1 MIPKHTIEKA
11 ERVEKKH
18 GTSYYIAT
26 LFFPKK
32 IKEAVFILYAFVRTP
47 DEYVDNPREGS
58 DPRTNLIQWKS
69 DWEHAY
75 KTGTSDNDL
84 LIATAEVFKMY
95 TIPFDLSI
103 EFIDAMIQDVT
114 VSRYETYQELQA
126 YMRGS
131 AQVVGLMLTY
141 IMGYKDPRAFEYAEK
156 LGEAMQLTN
165 FLRDIQEDYVS
176 RGRIYLPQEDMRSY
190 GVTEEMIYEKHV
202 TPEFI
207 HLMKSEISR
216 ARRLFREADL
226 GICMLSSRTQFPVR
240 LASRLYEKIL
250 DKIEE
255 EKYNIFTKRV
265 RSSTLEKIILI
276 LKTYVSY

>member
-1 MIPKHTIEKA
+1 MISEKTLQSA

-26 LFFPKK
+26 LFFPRK

-47 DEYVDNPREGS
+47 DEYVDNPKEGN
-58 DPRTNLIQWKS
+58 DPRADLIQWKS
-69 DWEHAY
+69 NWERAFT
-75 KTGTSDNDL
+75 TGKSDNDL
-84 LIATAEVFKMY
+84 LLATAEVFKTY
-95 TIPFDLSI
+95 NIPFELSI
-103 EFIDAMIQDVT
+103 EFIDAMIQDLT
-114 VSRYETYQELQA
+114 VSRYETYRDLQG

-131 AQVVGLMLTY
+131 AQVIGLMLTY

-165 FLRDIQEDYVS
+165 FLRDIHEDYVD
-176 RGRIYLPQEDMRSY
+176 RGRIYLPQEDMHTY
-190 GVTEEMIYEKHV
+190 GVTEKIIHEKQV

-216 ARRLFREADL
+216 ARKLFREADL
-226 GICMLSSRTQFPVR
+226 GICMLSPRTQFPVR
-240 LASRLYEKIL
+240 LASHLYEKIL

-255 EKYNIFTKRV
+255 ERYNIFIKRV
-265 RSSTLEKIILI
+265 RSNTLEKIILI
-276 LKTYVSY
+276 LKTYASH